1 MVTQPRSLVARPGN
15 RDRLLALLR
24 PAHGD
29 FGPFTMVALVIL
41 DAVIWIALRPAGE
54 PWRRHIGQLFGAES
68 VLLLTMALVLISTL
82 PWIETWFHGIDR
94 AAIWHRR
101 AVIVGLVLLGPHILL
116 ASNPNGSTLGGPLAA
131 IGAAGLVTLALWSV
145 LPRWR
150 AMLPAALRDPILVLR
165 DTAPGRLVRNVIDN
179 YEWWRMVH
187 RTTGLFVAAGFLH
200 GLLDATAFDAS
211 PALRWSYVAIGGIGL
226 AFYVYREILARY
238 FLPFHDYQVATVTD
252 LGDGLAEIAL
262 VPLGHPLSFVP
273 GQFAVVYFEAKN
285 GWNRHPFTIASAPK
299 DPVLRFTIKAL
310 GDFTRQVHTMIQPGM
325 PAVISGPHGRFDYN
339 NGTQHQVWIAAGVGI
354 TPFLSWLRA
363 LERDLTHTVEFFSTS
378 RGEAPFS
385 EEILAI
391 AERHPSLHVHL
402 IDTST
407 QGHLMPEQVLAQ
419 ISTAPS
425 DLSVFMCGPE
435 AMLEQ
440 FEAAFRY
447 AGVPRANI
455 FREYFNIR

>member
-1 MVTQPRSLVARPGN
+1 MVTQPRSFTARPGI
-15 RDRLLALLR
+15 RDRLFTLLR

-29 FGPFTMVALVIL
+29 FGPFTMVTLVCL
-41 DAVIWIALRPAGE
+41 EAVLWIAVRPAGE
-54 PWRRHIGQLFGAES
+54 PWRRHIGQMFGAES
-68 VLLLTMALVLISTL
+68 VLLLAMALVMISTL

-116 ASNPNGSTLGGPLAA
+116 ASNPDGSTLGGPLATT
-131 IGAAGLVTLALWSV
+131 GAVGLVALALWSV

-150 AMLPAALRDPILVLR
+150 TMLPSTLRNSILVLR
-165 DTAPGRLVRNVIDN
+165 DTAPGQLVRKVIDN
-179 YEWWRMVH
+179 YEWWRTVH
-187 RTTGLFVAAGFLH
+187 RTTGLFVAAGFVH

-211 PALRWSYVAIGGIGL
+211 PALRWSYVAIGGTGL
-226 AFYVYREILARY
+226 AFYVYREVLARH

-252 LGDGLAEIAL
+252 LGDGLAEIGL
-262 VPLGHPLSFVP
+262 TPLGQPLSFVP
-273 GQFAVVYFEAKN
+273 GQFVVVYFEAKN

-310 GDFTRQVHTMIQPGM
+310 GDFTRQVHTFVQPGM

-339 NGTQHQVWIAAGVGI
+339 NGTKQQVWIAAGVGI
-354 TPFLSWLRA
+354 TPFLSWLRSLDGDIA
-363 LERDLTHTVEFFSTS
+363 HEVDFFYTS
-378 RGEAPFS
+378 RGRAPFAN
-385 EEILAI
+385 EVLAI
-391 AERHPSLHVHL
+391 ADHHPTLRAHL
-402 IDTST
+402 VDTSA
-407 QGHLMPEQVLAQ
+407 QGHLTPDQVLAR
-419 ISTAPS
+419 ISTAPA

-435 AMLEQ
+435 VMLEQ

-455 FREYFNIR
+455 YREYFNIR